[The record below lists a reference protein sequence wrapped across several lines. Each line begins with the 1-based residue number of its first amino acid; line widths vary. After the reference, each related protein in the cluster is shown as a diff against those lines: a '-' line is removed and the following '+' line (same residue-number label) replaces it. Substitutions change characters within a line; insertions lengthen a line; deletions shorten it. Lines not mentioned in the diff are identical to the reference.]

1 MTAVLKPFDQMTPDD
16 YAAIGLRCGLEI
28 HQQLLTRRKL
38 FCHCPSGH
46 YASDYD
52 AVILRHMRPTLSELG
67 EYDGTALMEKKTKKN
82 IYYRIQQDTVCTY
95 DMDDTPPFFMDDEA
109 LDIAIEIALLLKL
122 NMVDELHIA
131 RKQYL
136 DGSIP
141 TGFQRTTIVG
151 VEGWIPYKD
160 RKIRIIQLG
169 LEEDSCRE
177 VSDVGHDRVYLT
189 DRLGTPLVEPVTYPD
204 MRTPQET
211 AEVAEILRRLT
222 RSTGKVRTGYGAGRQ
237 DVNVSVAGGTRIEIK
252 GVPRISAIPR
262 LVYSE
267 AMRQCALLRIRDTL
281 RERGITPETFQHHSH
296 DVTGAVSR
304 TQFVPIQAALNR
316 GERVRCV
323 VLKGFAGILKET
335 TQTDTIFAKEFTDR
349 VRVIACLTSLPNL
362 IHSDAASE
370 FLTGGTWQRLRKKT
384 KARPEDALV
393 IVWGSEDDVRCACAE
408 ITLRAHEATEG
419 VPSDTRQALKNGTN
433 GFERVLPGAERMY
446 PDTDLPPLTIT
457 EERLENIRAWLP
469 EPIWDREARYR
480 GMGLPEEMVAVLG
493 ISPRANL
500 FDRVVKDL
508 KVDPLFAAVI
518 LVQTLKAFRRAG
530 LDTDRLD
537 DSDLWVI
544 FEAHASGRLAREGVA
559 GAIRRVFE
567 INDLD
572 EILAGLDA
580 TTITDGEVDDRV
592 ATALSGAET
601 RSFKTIDAK
610 HRHLMGT
617 VMGSLRGRVAGRLLA
632 EKFNTLLGIES

>member
-1 MTAVLKPFDQMTPDD
+1 MSAPLKPFDQMSPDD
-16 YAAIGLRCGLEI
+16 YAAIGLKCGLEI

-38 FCHCPSGH
+38 FCHCPAGYYS
-46 YASDYD
+46 SDYD

-95 DMDDTPPFFMDDEA
+95 DMDDTPPFFIDSEA
-109 LDIAIEIALLLKL
+109 LDTAIEIALLLKL

-151 VEGWIPYKD
+151 VEGEIPYKG
-160 RKIRIIQLG
+160 RKIRIAQLG

-262 LVYSE
+262 LVYNE
-267 AMRQCALLRIRDTL
+267 AMRQCALLGIRDML
-281 RERGITPETFQHHSH
+281 EERGITPETFQHHSH
-296 DVTGAVSR
+296 DVTGAVAR

-335 TQTDTIFAKEFTDR
+335 TQTDTIFAKEFAAR
-349 VRVIACLTSLPNL
+349 VRVIACLTSAPNL

-370 FLTGGTWQRLRKKT
+370 FLTGGVWQRLRKKT
-384 KARPEDALV
+384 KARPDDALV
-393 IVWGSEDDVRCACAE
+393 IVWGSEEDVRCACAE
-408 ITLRAHEATEG
+408 ITIRAHEATEG

-446 PDTDLPPLTIT
+446 PDTDLPPLAIA
-457 EERLENIRAWLP
+457 EDRLENIRAWLP
-469 EPIWDREARYR
+469 EPVWDRETRYR
-480 GMGLPEEMVAVLG
+480 EMGVPDELVETLS
-493 ISPRANL
+493 ISPRADL
-500 FDRVVKDL
+500 FDRIVKDL
-508 KVDPLFAAVI
+508 KVDPVFAAVL
-518 LVQTLKAFRRAG
+518 LVQTLKAFGREG

-537 DSDLWVI
+537 DTELWAVL
-544 FEAHASGRLAREGVA
+544 EAHASGRLAREGVA
-559 GAIRRVFE
+559 GTIRRLFE
-567 INDLD
+567 EDDL
-572 EILAGLDA
+572 EAILAGHGPADPSA
-580 TTITDGEVDDRV
+580 AEVDECV
-592 ATALSGAET
+592 ADALRAAE
-601 RSFKTIDAK
+601 RASFKTADARR
-610 HRHLMGT
+610 RHLMGT
-617 VMGSLRGRVAGRLLA
+617 VMARLRGRVAGRVLA
-632 EKFNTLLGIES
+632 EKIDALLGA